1 MLGFSGAAAAVV
13 RAFTQSGRE
22 DAQFPF
28 VRAPLVGLAP
38 GTPLLNTVEGN
49 ERYSF
54 FVAAYPATSLQ
65 RAEAVYPESS
75 LRLMRDGVIGL
86 SRRCPRHGD
95 PLVFCESSK
104 WFECLTHGSFFNEA
118 GEYKAGPSPRGM
130 SLLSGTMSG
139 EDEILLNVGVLEP
152 GYGKVRTQRVKS
164 LTAPIASATGGR
176 PEPQLGLGRS
186 SWPVAS
192 GA

>member
-139 EDEILLNVGVLEP
+139 EDEIVLNVGVLEP
-152 GYGKVRTQRVKS
+152 GVQEGTN
-164 LTAPIASATGGR
+164 TTGQ
-176 PEPQLGLGRS
+176 EPDGPHCVGNRRS
-186 SWPVAS
+186 S
-192 GA
+192 